1 MAQCS
6 LAYWLLPKRRRSFLG
21 SRSYAIC
28 KALSTPTPLK
38 CRRLRTVLSASG
50 RGCCMRYRCLSGIRS
65 FISSW
70 KPGTPFR
77 DLDFRLPQPS
87 TQTLLGR
94 IALVHVYYGRRAG
107 LGGTVSG
114 VRTPVQSNLVYV
126 LGDPRLTDRSD
137 TLASARHP
145 SIISTRQEPS
155 LRSGVLRVVYK
166 IQSFYRTDI
175 TSYVGYV

>member
-1 MAQCS
+1 MAQCT

-21 SRSYAIC
+21 GRSYAIC

-50 RGCCMRYRCLSGIRS
+50 PGCCMRYRCLSGIRS
-65 FISSW
+65 FVSSW

-77 DLDFRLPQPS
+77 DLDFRLPEPS

-94 IALVHVYYGRRAG
+94 IALGQDEESWVVGWSR
-107 LGGTVSG
+107 G

-126 LGDPRLTDRSD
+126 LGDLRLTDRSD
-137 TLASARHP
+137 NWLQLDIHRSYPSPAARH
-145 SIISTRQEPS
+145 
-155 LRSGVLRVVYK
+155 
-166 IQSFYRTDI
+166 
-175 TSYVGYV
+175 